1 MTELEKMQR
10 AKMYLDKLANGIDP
24 LTERNVP
31 EADLVNNVRI
41 SRCLFYVSDVLRQV
55 IENGGVIGKGSK
67 GKKTSKQAFAITA
80 QELREF
86 SFSEKP
92 IPVSEITRRINDL
105 INPDAMV
112 KLKHTS
118 ITTFLL
124 EAGILTLME
133 TSNGRTVKTPTAQ
146 GESVGISVEEREGPN
161 GRYWTVVYNL
171 DAQHFILDNIDGII
185 SHNSTKTGQKVERE
199 KPAEK
204 QGEPWTANY
213 DEALTDLFKKNVP
226 IPEIAVT
233 LKRSEGGIRARLVR
247 LGLIEKRS
255 DAI

>member
-1 MTELEKMQR
+1 MTELEKIQR

-24 LTERNVP
+24 LTEHNVP
-31 EADLVNNVRI
+31 EVDLVNNVRI
-41 SRCLFYVSDVLRQV
+41 SRCLFYVSDILRRV
-55 IENGGVIGKGSK
+55 IENDGVIGKASK
-67 GKKTSKQAFAITA
+67 SKKPSKQPFAITA

-105 INPDAMV
+105 IDPDAMV

-118 ITTFLL
+118 ITALL
-124 EAGILTLME
+124 LQAGFLTLME

-146 GESVGISVEEREGPN
+146 GESIGISVEEREGPN
-161 GRYWTVVYNL
+161 GRYWTVVYNS

-185 SHNSTKTGQKVERE
+185 AQNGLGADQKAE
-199 KPAEK
+199 KRKSAEK
-204 QGEPWTANY
+204 QGEAWTQNY
-213 DEALTDLFKKNVP
+213 DETLIDLFKKDVP
-226 IPEIAVT
+226 ISEIAVT
-233 LKRSEGGIRARLVR
+233 LKRSEGGVRARLKR
-247 LGLIEKRS
+247 LGLIEKRG